1 MFVYYIMSGE
11 TKTDLKTED
20 WKKLKVADTG
30 KTWQDLHNESVR
42 LIKNHGINEHGEDQE
57 HFSTGNTSGMANAR
71 QIHDELR
78 AWEKKKEKEGIIN
91 SEDRVHRQKLGGFGT
106 RYIMVKE
113 GDGFNKNQTT
123 TIDDKQ
129 VVVTGGKKRK
139 TKRKKRKTKRKKK
152 TRKRKRRRKTKERK
166 RRKKR
171 KTRKR

>member
-1 MFVYYIMSGE
+1 MSGE
-11 TKTDLKTED
+11 TKTETKTVD
-20 WKKLKVADTG
+20 WKNLDVSNG
-30 KTWQDLHNESVR
+30 KTWQDLHNESVK

-57 HFSTGNTSGMANAR
+57 HFSTGNTRGMAKAR

-91 SEDRVHRQKLGGFGT
+91 SKDRVHRQKLWGLGT
-106 RYIMVKE
+106 RYITVKE
-113 GDGFNKNQTT
+113 GDGFTKNQTT
-123 TIDDKQ
+123 KMDGKRVILP
-129 VVVTGGKKRK
+129 GGKKRK

>member
-1 MFVYYIMSGE
+1 MSGE
-11 TKTDLKTED
+11 TKTEHKTVD
-20 WKKLKVADTG
+20 WKKLEVANTG
-30 KTWQDLHNESVR
+30 KTWQDLHNESVK

-57 HFSTGNTSGMANAR
+57 HFSTGNTRGMAKAR

-91 SEDRVHRQKLGGFGT
+91 SKDRVHRQKLWGLGT

-113 GDGFNKNQTT
+113 GDRFNKNQTT
-123 TIDDKQ
+123 TIDGETPD
-129 VVVTGGKKRK
+129 VVKVGGKKRK

>member
-1 MFVYYIMSGE
+1 M
-11 TKTDLKTED
+11 
-20 WKKLKVADTG
+20 
-30 KTWQDLHNESVR
+30 HNESVK

-57 HFSTGNTSGMANAR
+57 HFSTGNTRGMAKAR

-91 SEDRVHRQKLGGFGT
+91 SKDRVHRQKLWGLGT

-113 GDGFNKNQTT
+113 GDRFNKNQTT
-123 TIDDKQ
+123 TIDGETPD
-129 VVVTGGKKRK
+129 VVKVGGKKRK

>member
-1 MFVYYIMSGE
+1 MSGE

-91 SEDRVHRQKLGGFGT
+91 SEDRVHRQKLGGLGT
-106 RYIMVKE
+106 RYFTVK
-113 GDGFNKNQTT
+113 GDGFNENQTT

-129 VVVTGGKKRK
+129 VVVAGGKKRK